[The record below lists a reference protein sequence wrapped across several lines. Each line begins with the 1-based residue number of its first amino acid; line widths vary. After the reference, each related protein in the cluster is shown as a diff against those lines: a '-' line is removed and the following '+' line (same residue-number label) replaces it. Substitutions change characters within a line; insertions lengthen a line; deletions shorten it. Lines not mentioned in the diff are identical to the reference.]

1 MIQTMV
7 TNRNFAASE
16 LVDMSVELIIG
27 RNPS

>member
-1 MIQTMV
+1 MSDFTV
-7 TNRNFAASE
+7 NSRNFWALD

>member
-1 MIQTMV
+1 MTDSRLNV
-7 TNRNFAASE
+7 RNFAAPE

>member
-1 MIQTMV
+1 MTPITLGD
-7 TNRNFAASE
+7 RNVYASE

>member
-1 MIQTMV
+1 MTAITLSD
-7 TNRNFAASE
+7 RNFGGSE